1 MRARLLIG
9 LLLVASVVLPPP
21 IGPHLAYANA
31 IVVNT
36 TADEYGSGASC
47 SLREA
52 IHSANSDT
60 AFGGCTAGSGTDT
73 ILLQAGQTY
82 ALTTR
87 DTTQF
92 GFNGSP
98 VIRSTIVIEGNGAK
112 ITRANGAG
120 SFRLFHVARSGDT
133 LVGGVVAGAG
143 DLTLRNVTL
152 SGGLAQGGDGG
163 SGLYGGGGGSGLG
176 GAIYVRGTL
185 TIARSTLQGNSA
197 QGGNGGSSD
206 AARGGSGGGGGI
218 GGRGGKGSTSPGAGG
233 GGGGGFGGGG
243 AGTYG
248 GPGGFGGGGGA
259 PPPVVQ
265 VALAVAPA
273 AVAVSEVLS
282 STTGARS
289 P

>member
-152 SGGLAQGGDGG
+152 RVAS
-163 SGLYGGGGGSGLG
+163 
-176 GAIYVRGTL
+176 V
-185 TIARSTLQGNSA
+185 
-197 QGGNGGSSD
+197 
-206 AARGGSGGGGGI
+206 AAAAGPASWR
-218 GGRGGKGSTSPGAGG
+218 SPGASAAAAAARAATVARAVS
-233 GGGGGFGGGG
+233 
-243 AGTYG
+243 AGEA
-248 GPGGFGGGGGA
+248 A

-265 VALAVAPA
+265 VAVAVAPA
-273 AVAVSEVLS
+273 ARLALQPAAGAVAVSEVLS